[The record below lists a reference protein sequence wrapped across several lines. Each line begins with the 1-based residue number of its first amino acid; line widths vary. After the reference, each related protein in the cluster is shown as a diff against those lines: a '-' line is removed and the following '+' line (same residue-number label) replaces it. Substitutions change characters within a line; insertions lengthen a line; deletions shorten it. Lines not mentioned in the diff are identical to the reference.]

1 MWKPVGR
8 MDIIDLEHG
17 HFLIKFGLKSD
28 LDEVLKGGPWFVG
41 QQFLAIRQWEPE
53 FKASKVLCSSVA
65 VWLKLPDL
73 PIEFYE
79 PTIVKKIGSSV
90 GPVLR
95 IDSHTI
101 NGERGHFA
109 KIFIQINVEKPLIKT
124 LKIGRWPK
132 QCSTKAL
139 MIYALHVWSHRT

>member
-28 LDEVLKGGPWFVG
+28 LDEVLKGKPWFVG

-65 VWLKLPDL
+65 IWLRSDL

-79 PTIVKKIGSSV
+79 PTILKKIGSTI
-90 GPVLR
+90 GPMLR

-101 NGERGHFA
+101 NGERGSFA
-109 KIFIQINVEKPLIKT
+109 KICIQINVEKPLIKT
-124 LKIGRWPK
+124 MKIGK
-132 QCSTKAL
+132 MAQVVL
-139 MIYALHVWSHRT
+139 YEGINDI